1 MHKKFRLTIL
11 TIIAAATAFAVP
23 AKKVRTELRLSDGTK
38 VEATLAG
45 DEHLHYY
52 LTDDGRAL
60 LTGTDGETA
69 RFVSLDSLSGI
80 HAERLVRANTRRMQK
95 RMKQTRAWGDEMNPV
110 WGSKRGLVILVNFAD
125 RQLTYSKD
133 VFSKFFNQPG
143 YQEYG
148 MQGSVHDYFF
158 DQSYGQL
165 DISFDIAG
173 PITLNKEM
181 SYYGKNDSKGEDLHP
196 GEMITEACRMV
207 DAEVNFANYDWDG
220 DGWVDQVYII
230 YAGYG
235 ESQGAGANTIW
246 PHEWTLTE
254 AEAFGDGMG
263 PLSLDGV
270 GIDTYACSCELAGKS
285 GSSIDGVGT
294 ACHEFSH
301 CLCLPDMYDTVGSA
315 PGMMDWDV
323 MDNGCYN
330 GDGDGRC
337 PASYTS
343 YERMYC
349 GWLQP
354 TMLTVNQT
362 VEAMQPITSAPE
374 AYIIYNSAC
383 AREYY
388 LLENHQHESWDTAA
402 YGHGMLILHV
412 DFDPD
417 AWIQNTVNT
426 QRNHQRMTIIPAD
439 NRLLGSTLSQLA
451 GDPWPGTKGMTE
463 LNSNTV
469 PAARLY
475 NPNIRGEMT
484 MECSLNKIT
493 ETDGL
498 ISFLFTSGTDGIL
511 AVTESVGSAPSIPVF
526 DMQGRRVN
534 PTHLRPGFYVS
545 IGKKFIMK

>member
-1 MHKKFRLTIL
+1 MHRILFLTIL
-11 TIIAAATAFAVP
+11 TIIATATAFAVP

-38 VEATLAG
+38 VKATLAG

-60 LTGTDGETA
+60 ITGTDGETA

-80 HAERLVRANTRRMQK
+80 HAKRLARANTRRMQK
-95 RMKQTRAWGDEMNPV
+95 RMKQTRAWGDELNPV
-110 WGSKRGLVILVNFAD
+110 TGSKRGLVILVNFAD
-125 RQLTYSKD
+125 RQLTYSKE
-133 VFSKFFNQPG
+133 VFNKYFNQPG
-143 YQEYG
+143 YKEYG
-148 MQGSVHDYFF
+148 MQGSVRDYFF

-165 DISFDIAG
+165 DLSFDIVG
-173 PITLNKEM
+173 PITLNKDM

-196 GEMITEACRMV
+196 GEMIIEACQMC
-207 DAEVNFANYDWDG
+207 DAEVNFANYDWDD

-235 ESQGAGANTIW
+235 ESQGAETNTIW

-254 AEAFGDGMG
+254 AEEFGDGMG
-263 PLSLDGV
+263 PLNLDGV
-270 GIDTYACSCELAGKS
+270 GIDTYACSCELTGNS

-301 CLCLPDMYDTVGSA
+301 CLCLPDMYDTVGTA
-315 PGMMDWDV
+315 PGMMEWDV
-323 MDNGCYN
+323 MDSGCYN
-330 GDGDGRC
+330 GDNDGRC

-354 TMLTVNQT
+354 TVLVGNQT
-362 VEAMQPITSAPE
+362 VEAMQPITSTPE

-388 LLENHQHESWDTAA
+388 LIENHQLESWDTAA
-402 YGHGMLILHV
+402 YGHGMLILHI
-412 DFDPD
+412 DFDPN
-417 AWIQNTVNT
+417 AWIENTVNT

-439 NRLLGSTLSQLA
+439 NRLSGNTASQLA

-463 LNSNTV
+463 LNADTT
-469 PAARLY
+469 PAATLF
-475 NPNIRGEMT
+475 NPNILGEKT
-484 MECSLNKIT
+484 MECSLEKIT

-498 ISFLFTSGTDGIL
+498 ISFIFNSGTVDL
-511 AVTESVGSAPSIPVF
+511 SDAPKFAESFPKIPVI
-526 DMQGRRVN
+526 DMQGRRIN
-534 PTHLRPGFYVS
+534 TASLRPGIYIS
-545 IGKKFIMK
+545 SGKKFLVK